1 MSLFY
6 NLNLMRSPIY
16 HLESNIAAVA
26 FNIAP
31 EREADLAALRD
42 KYGFE
47 IHLVDEDEMGPESL
61 LM

>member
-1 MSLFY
+1 
-6 NLNLMRSPIY
+6 MRSPIC